1 MVHYVSHVKNAMH
14 VSMFKKITPDCK
26 IKVMSTFKP
35 VPCNLQIAHY
45 KLENIELEVEL
56 TGQDM

>member
-1 MVHYVSHVKNAMH
+1 MH